1 MEPAFEVEFEVTPA
15 LYESWLRRPLGKKA
29 LQTRRTAWVL
39 EGIIALMGLLLIILY
54 GGVFRLLGVFFVLL
68 AAERAFLR
76 PRLAFRRQYQAVL
89 EVNGGQRWIRR
100 IIFSDRVTV
109 IDGRSQVVS
118 EYRDFTALT
127 EDNGDFCLW
136 QGENYL
142 LRVPQKYFVKGDPS
156 AFKSFLLAAGAAGL
170 TRQDD

>member
-15 LYESWLRRPLGKKA
+15 LYYSWLRRPLGKKA
-29 LQTRRTAWVL
+29 VQARRAAWVL
-39 EGIIALMGLLLIILY
+39 EGIIALMGLLLVMLY
-54 GGVFRLLGVFFVLL
+54 GGVFRLLGIFFVLL

-76 PRLAFRRQYQAVL
+76 PELAIRRQYQAVL

-100 IIFSDRVTV
+100 IIFADRVTV
-109 IDGRSQVVS
+109 VDGRSQVAS

-142 LRVPQKYFVKGDPS
+142 LRVPRKFFVKGSPADFGRFIAERNS
-156 AFKSFLLAAGAAGL
+156 ALA
-170 TRQDD
+170 

>member
-15 LYESWLRRPLGKKA
+15 LYYSWLRRPLGKKA
-29 LQTRRTAWVL
+29 VQARRAAWVL
-39 EGIIALMGLLLIILY
+39 EGIIALMGLLLVMLY
-54 GGVFRLLGVFFVLL
+54 GGVFRLLGIFFVLL

-76 PRLAFRRQYQAVL
+76 PELAIRRQYQVVL
-89 EVNGGQRWIRR
+89 EVNGGQRWIRQ
-100 IIFSDRVTV
+100 IIFADRVTV
-109 IDGRSQVVS
+109 VDGRSQVAS

-142 LRVPQKYFVKGDPS
+142 LRVPRKFFVKGKIGR
-156 AFKSFLLAAGAAGL
+156 AHV
-170 TRQDD
+170 